1 MTVVYATPEQLA
13 AWLGRPAPADAE
25 RLLAR
30 ASEDIDA
37 ALLTACYPIDSTGSP
52 TNPVHARALAD
63 AACSQVEYQLAA
75 GEDGT
80 GAAARWSSV
89 SAGSISL
96 SASGTAPAGAPD
108 LAPRALRA
116 LQRAGLT
123 GHGVGA
129 PW

>member
-1 MTVVYATPEQLA
+1 MALTYATPAQLA
-13 AWLGRPAPADAE
+13 TWLGRPAPADAE

-30 ASEDIDA
+30 ASEDVDA
-37 ALLTACYPIDSTGSP
+37 ALLTACYPVDSTGAP
-52 TNPVHARALAD
+52 TDPAHTQALAD
-63 AACSQVEYQLAA
+63 AACAQVEYQLAA

-96 SASGTAPAGAPD
+96 SASSSAPAGALD

-116 LQRAGLT
+116 LQRAELT

>member
-1 MTVVYATPEQLA
+1 MALTYASPEQLA
-13 AWLGRPAPADAE
+13 AWLGRPAPTDAE

-30 ASEDIDA
+30 ASDDVDA
-37 ALLTACYPIDSTGSP
+37 ALLTACYPVDSTGSP
-52 TNPVHARALAD
+52 TAPVHAAALAD
-63 AACSQVEYQLAA
+63 AACAQVEYQLAA

-96 SASGTAPAGAPD
+96 SASSPAPAGALD
-108 LAPRALRA
+108 LAPRARRI

-123 GHGVGA
+123 GHGVH

>member
-1 MTVVYATPEQLA
+1 MAPTYATPEQLA
-13 AWLGRPAPADAE
+13 TWLGRPAPADAE

-30 ASEDIDA
+30 ASEDVDA
-37 ALLTACYPIDSTGSP
+37 ALLTACYPVDSTGAP
-52 TNPVHARALAD
+52 AHPAHAGALAD
-63 AACSQVEYQLAA
+63 AACAQVEYQLAA

-96 SASGTAPAGAPD
+96 SASSTAPAGALD
-108 LAPRALRA
+108 LAPRTRRA
-116 LQRAGLT
+116 LQQAGLT

>member
-1 MTVVYATPEQLA
+1 MARAYATPEQLA
-13 AWLGRPAPADAE
+13 AWLGQPAPSDAE

-30 ASEDIDA
+30 ASDDIDA
-37 ALLTACYPIDSTGSP
+37 GLLTARYPVDPAGVP
-52 TNPVHARALAD
+52 TDPVHVAALAD
-63 AACSQVEYQLAA
+63 SVCAQVEYQLAA

-80 GAAARWSSV
+80 GASARWSSV

-96 SASGTAPAGAPD
+96 SASSPGPAGGAVD
-108 LAPRALRA
+108 LAPRARRA

-123 GHGVGA
+123 GHGVH

>member
-1 MTVVYATPEQLA
+1 MDLTYATPAQLA

-30 ASEDIDA
+30 ASEDVDA
-37 ALLTACYPIDSTGSP
+37 ALLTACYPVDSTGAP
-52 TNPVHARALAD
+52 TDPAHAGALAD
-63 AACSQVEYQLAA
+63 AACAQVEYQLAA

-96 SASGTAPAGAPD
+96 SASSTGPAGALD
-108 LAPRALRA
+108 MAPRALRA
-116 LQRAGLT
+116 LQQAGLT

>member
-1 MTVVYATPEQLA
+1 MALTYATPAQLA
-13 AWLGRPAPADAE
+13 AWLGAPAPADAE

-30 ASEDIDA
+30 ASADVDA
-37 ALLTACYPIDSTGSP
+37 ALLTACYPVDSAGAP
-52 TNPVHARALAD
+52 TRPEHVAALAD
-63 AACSQVEYQLAA
+63 AACAQVEYQLAA

-89 SAGSISL
+89 SAGVISL
-96 SASGTAPAGAPD
+96 SASSSAPAGALD

-116 LQRAGLT
+116 LQQAGLT